1 MTEREAE
8 LDAGRMPFMEHIR
21 ELRDR
26 VRNAAIAFV
35 AAFGVCWYFSEDIY
49 DWLRVPLSTAWS
61 HHKVVLGDQV
71 RMQFDTITLPFWLYI
86 SVALWAGLFVASP
99 FIFHQLW
106 RFIAPGLYKRERR
119 VGVMFAIASAI
130 CFVSGAAFCYYF
142 CLLPL
147 FDFMLGY
154 AKPEQLPFL
163 NIRDYFDLTRT
174 MMLAFGAVFEMPV
187 LIYFLS
193 SIGLVTHRSLWRFN
207 RWFVVIA
214 FIIGAVLTPGPDV
227 VSQLLMATPMIVL
240 YNLSIL
246 IAFVVTRRREARAS
260 AERGGP
266 LPDDDDE
273 AGPVKPA

>member
-1 MTEREAE
+1 MADKEAE
-8 LDAGRMPFMEHIR
+8 LESGRMPFLEHIR

-35 AAFGVCWYFSEDIY
+35 VAFLVCWYFSEPIY
-49 DWLRVPLSTAWS
+49 TWLKVPLADAWHS
-61 HHKVVLGDQV
+61 HADVLGPQSRLSFV
-71 RMQFDTITLPFWLYI
+71 SITQPFWVYI
-86 SVALWAGLFVASP
+86 SVGLWAGLFAASP

-106 RFIAPGLYKRERR
+106 KFIAPGLYKKERKF
-119 VGVMFAIASAI
+119 GVVFALASAV
-130 CFVSGAAFCYYF
+130 CFISGALFCYYL
-142 CLLPL
+142 CLFPL

-154 AKPEQLPFL
+154 ASKEYVPNLDMG
-163 NIRDYFDLTRT
+163 DYFDLTRT

-193 SIGLVTHRSLWRFN
+193 KIGLVTHRSLWKFN
-207 RWFVVIA
+207 RWFIVLA

-246 IAFVVTRRREARAS
+246 IAYVVTRQREAAAAALAAVEDRDA
-260 AERGGP
+260 
-266 LPDDDDE
+266 DDD
-273 AGPVKPA
+273 